1 MALNPYGKIGKKPGN
16 MDLTTIEKERYSRH
30 ILLDEIGEEG
40 QKQLK
45 AARILVIGAGGLGC
59 PALQYLAAAGV
70 GNIGIIDADIISR
83 SNLQRQILY
92 SEQDIGKP
100 KAEVAAKRLQTQN
113 PNIKIQYFTE
123 ALSANNAWSLF
134 KDFDLIV
141 EGSDNF
147 STKYLANDA
156 AVLTGKPLIMASI
169 FKFEGQ
175 LSVFNYNN
183 GPTYR
188 CLFPDP
194 AAAESIPTC
203 SEVGVLGVLPGIMG
217 SLMANEVLKIILG
230 IGDILRGRLLKFDTL
245 SLEFQLFRFQKDSSI
260 IIDKLEQISISC
272 PEENALKTISF
283 EEFQQK
289 KELFTLLDV
298 RTDAERKLKS
308 LGGLHIP
315 LSELGKCASEV
326 KKYDNLVVYCA
337 AGSRSS
343 KAVALLQQVYPN
355 KSIFNLKGGINSI
368 QLNQK

>member
-1 MALNPYGKIGKKPGN
+1 ME
-16 MDLTTIEKERYSRH
+16 LTAIEKERYSRH
-30 ILLDEIGEEG
+30 ILLDEVGEEG

-45 AARILVIGAGGLGC
+45 ASRVLVIGAGGLGC

-70 GNIGIIDADIISR
+70 GNIVIIDADIVSR

-92 SEQDIGKP
+92 AEKDIGKP
-100 KAEVAAKRLQTQN
+100 KAEVAAKRLQAQN
-113 PNIKIQYFTE
+113 PTIEIQYFTE
-123 ALSANNAWSLF
+123 ALSANNALSLF
-134 KDFDLIV
+134 KNFDLIV

-156 AVLTGKPLIMASI
+156 AVLANKPLVMASI

-188 CLFPDP
+188 CLFPDR

-217 SLMANEVLKIILG
+217 NLMANEVLKIILG
-230 IGDILRGRLLKFDTL
+230 IGEILQGRLLRFN
-245 SLEFQLFRFQKDSSI
+245 SLTFQFQVFSFQKDSSI
-260 IIDKLEQISISC
+260 DIDKLEKIAISC
-272 PEENALKTISF
+272 PDENAIKTISF

-289 KELFTLLDV
+289 KESFTLVDV
-298 RTDAERKLKS
+298 RTDSERNLKS

-315 LSELGKCASEV
+315 LSELSKRALELENN
-326 KKYDNLVVYCA
+326 DNLVVYCA
-337 AGSRSS
+337 AGSRS
-343 KAVALLQQVYPN
+343 KIAVTQLQQEFPQ
-355 KSIFNLKGGINSI
+355 KKILNLEGGINLV
-368 QLNQK
+368 QANQK